1 MKSTSVVISAA
12 LAAALAALSALAA
25 ASALAEPGFS
35 QCGGGGV
42 ARIDAIVEPWRDNTR
57 TFANGKIRIV
67 HLDTAEPACCSF
79 HLGIMAPNPADEPYP
94 FQCVTLNDGDAWT
107 GFQAIHFA
115 DIEASYDPG
124 LGLLLSVP
132 AERYID
138 GLKSTPLTLQV
149 RINQATGSITLE

>member
-1 MKSTSVVISAA
+1 MKSTSVVLSTAMAATLGVSSAW
-12 LAAALAALSALAA
+12 
-25 ASALAEPGFS
+25 AEPGFS
-35 QCGGGGV
+35 QCSGGV
-42 ARIDAIVEPWRDNTR
+42 ARIDAIVEPWSDNTR

-79 HLGIMAPNPADEPYP
+79 HLGILAPNPADEPYP
-94 FQCVTLNDGDAWT
+94 FQCVTLNDGAEWT

-138 GLKSTPLTLQV
+138 GLKSTPLTLRV